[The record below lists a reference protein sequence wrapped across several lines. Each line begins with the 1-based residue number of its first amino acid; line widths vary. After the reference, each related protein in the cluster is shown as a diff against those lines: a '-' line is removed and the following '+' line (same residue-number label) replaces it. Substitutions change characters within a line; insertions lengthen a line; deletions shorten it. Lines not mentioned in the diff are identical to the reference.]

1 MADAIDLTEF
11 DFPPGQRKRK
21 RAVAS
26 QQQVVSPARAARKAR
41 SNTPV
46 DLTDV
51 SSEAGSAPNSSTKAS
66 LRARAAAAGSANAQ
80 KKQAVNP
87 YKRRKAAAASSAAAA
102 AAAATATSDNHARS
116 SSSSSAKTAKQ
127 PAVNFIED
135 VLSGSS
141 DDDSDLCI
149 TEMVQKS
156 DAAERARP
164 QLSPMTQVLSMFLSE
179 VSAISLL

>member
-1 MADAIDLTEF
+1 MADAIDLTDF
-11 DFPPGQRKRK
+11 DFPPAGQRKRK

-41 SNTPV
+41 SSTPV
-46 DLTDV
+46 DSTDV
-51 SSEAGSAPNSSTKAS
+51 TSEANSAPNSSTKAS
-66 LRARAAAAGSANAQ
+66 PRARTAAAAGNASAQ
-80 KKQAVNP
+80 KEQAVNP
-87 YKRRKAAAASSAAAA
+87 YKRRRAAAASSAAAA
-102 AAAATATSDNHARS
+102 AAAAAATATSDHHARS
-116 SSSSSAKTAKQ
+116 SSSSSSAKKARQ

-156 DAAERARP
+156 DAAAERARP
-164 QLSPMTQVLSMFLSE
+164 QLSPMTQVISMFF
-179 VSAISLL
+179 